1 MSPVRRRLLVGAGA
15 LLVLAALA
23 AGVAVSLLP
32 VARDL
37 REVERLVDRATLE
50 LQEGRLDSARRDL
63 ARAQDLVLAANES
76 LRTSPVLGT
85 VGWLPGLA
93 QNVRSLEDSIG
104 VAARL
109 VHGGNRILAV
119 SGPLQSADGTLE
131 VALSDGAIPLGAVTA
146 AQREIA
152 TLADQLVLVAPPGRG
167 SRLLAPQV
175 RQARSAVQA
184 QVEER
189 RTQLQVLARG
199 LSLLRELSGGN
210 GPRRYLIAVA
220 NTAEMRGA
228 GGMILSFGIL
238 DGVDGGFDLREFGR
252 IDRLQLDRPVARERA
267 GLPEDYLRRWEGF
280 DPTLRWRNATLA
292 ADFGL
297 TSPLLLAMY
306 EQATGE
312 RVDGVIQIDPQG
324 LAAILEGVGPVE
336 VPELGILDAGNVVDV
351 VLYDAYARFPDID
364 DRSDVLGDVAE
375 AAFERLVEGEYPSLR
390 GLAEALV
397 AAVDGRHILMRTTS
411 NPTNATLAHFGAD
424 GSLPDRDSDHL
435 HLTVQN
441 VSANKLDY
449 FVDTALRVTGTR
461 PLGEQGH
468 VRVEIEVVNT
478 APPGAAEPFYVFGP
492 HLRGEQAGLYRGVV
506 SLHLPAGTAIE
517 GASGGPVRTE
527 PALFSEDGRAVA
539 SFTVDL
545 PAGTGSTVVLDL
557 RLPPRRGGPYELVLV
572 PSPRVRPTVAHVDVD
587 LGGGA
592 RAHGEVVLDGA
603 WRLRPGSAAVPGRAW

>member
-1 MSPVRRRLLVGAGA
+1 VSPTWRRVLAGAGA
-15 LLVLAALA
+15 LVVAAALA
-23 AGVAVSLLP
+23 AGIAVSVLP

-37 REVERLVDRATLE
+37 REAERLVDRATVE

-63 ARAQDLVLAANES
+63 ARAQDLVLAANET
-76 LRTSPVLGT
+76 LRTSPVLAA

-104 VAARL
+104 IAARM

-131 VALSDGAIPLGAVTA
+131 VTLSDGAIPLAAITA

-152 TLADQLVLVAPPGRG
+152 ALADQLVLVAPPGRG
-167 SRLLAPQV
+167 SPLLAPQV
-175 RQARSAVQA
+175 REARTAVQD
-184 QVEER
+184 QVEDR
-189 RTQLQVLARG
+189 RDQLQVLSRG
-199 LSLLRELSGGN
+199 LSFLRELSGGN

-220 NTAEMRGA
+220 NTAEMRGS

-238 DGVDGGFDLREFGR
+238 EGVDGRFDLREFGR
-252 IDRLQLDRPVARERA
+252 IDRLQLDRPVADERA
-267 GLPEDYLRRWEGF
+267 GLPEDYLRRWRGF

-297 TSPLLLAMY
+297 TTPLLRAMY

-336 VPELGILDAGNVVDV
+336 VPELGTVDAGNVLDV

-375 AAFERLVEGEYPSLR
+375 AAFERLVEGDYPSLR

-397 AAVDGRHILMRTTS
+397 AAVDGRHIIMRTTS
-411 NPTNATLAHFGAD
+411 NPTNATLAYFGAD
-424 GSLPDRDSDHL
+424 GSLPDPDSDHL

-449 FVDTALRVTGTR
+449 FVDTAVRVTGSR
-461 PLGEQGH
+461 PLGDLGQ
-468 VRVEIEVVNT
+468 VRVEIDVVNN
-478 APPGAAEPFYVFGP
+478 APPGVTEPFYVFGP
-492 HLRGEQAGLYRGVV
+492 HLRNEQAGLYRGVV
-506 SLHLPAGTAIE
+506 SLHLPAGTALE
-517 GASGGPVRTE
+517 GASGGPVRTD

-539 SFTVDL
+539 SYTVDL
-545 PAGTGSTVVLDL
+545 PAGAASTVALDL
-557 RLPPRRGGPYELVLV
+557 RLPPRRSGPYQLVLV
-572 PSPRVRPTVAHVDVD
+572 PSPRVRPTAVSVELD
-587 LGGGA
+587 LGGATAG
-592 RAHGEVVLDGA
+592 GEVILDRA
-603 WRLRPGSAAVPGRAW
+603 WRVLPGAAPVPGRAW